1 MEINRALE
9 AAPAP
14 AGLDPAL
21 RETLPPLVVGER
33 AAVPR
38 EHAWPANIFFV
49 LSYLASVGL
58 GGGALVCAGVGVF
71 GGEPMMVA
79 LAAVLGLGS
88 AVQWRLATGVEHFSR
103 WGWYGA
109 MVELG
114 AASAAKVWT
123 MAQGNV
129 VGGAIGLAID
139 LLWMHYFWER
149 REQFDVDLDL

>member
-1 MEINRALE
+1 MEINPALE

-14 AGLDPAL
+14 GGLDPAL
-21 RETLPPLVVGER
+21 GDTLPPLVVGDQ
-33 AAVPR
+33 AAAPR

-49 LSYLASVGL
+49 LSYLAAVGL
-58 GGGALVCAGVGVF
+58 GAGALGCAAAGVF
-71 GGEPMMVA
+71 GLEPMMVL
-79 LAAVLGLGS
+79 LAVVLGLGS

-109 MVELG
+109 MVELS

-123 MAQGNV
+123 MAEGNV

-139 LLWMHYFWER
+139 LLWMHYFWEC
-149 REQFDVDLDL
+149 REQFDVDIDL